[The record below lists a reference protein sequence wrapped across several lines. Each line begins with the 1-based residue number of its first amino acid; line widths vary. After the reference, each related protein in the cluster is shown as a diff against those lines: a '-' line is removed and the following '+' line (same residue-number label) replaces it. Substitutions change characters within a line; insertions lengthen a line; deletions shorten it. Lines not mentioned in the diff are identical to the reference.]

1 MTSLHNIHVM
11 PLFKLSDAVVNP
23 ILSIKSRAPV
33 AAEQIGRRQV
43 VDALI
48 TAPCPRARLLR
59 SLNHFSTT
67 IPPSPLSTIPHQ
79 KPQPSHSAT
88 LNSLLTT
95 RHCHQVSP
103 FSSFPRTFRRT
114 IMSFGTSAASRLA
127 GKTVLITGASSGIGR
142 ATAFEFAN
150 ASGGDIKLIL
160 TARREAA
167 LVSIKEEIEKAY
179 PKSKVFPITLDV
191 SKLPAIDAFV
201 DNLPAEAKDIDVLV
215 NNAGMVHGVDQVGS
229 IAQSDID
236 IMFQTNVF
244 GLIALTQKLLPLF
257 KEKGKG
263 DIVNIGSIAGREPY
277 PGGAIYCATK
287 AAVKSFTETLRKEL
301 IASRIR
307 IIEVDPGQVETE
319 FSVVR
324 FRGDK
329 GKADAVY
336 KGVEPLI
343 AEDIAEVIV
352 FAVSRR
358 ENVVIADTL
367 VFPSHQASALIMH
380 RKL

>member
-1 MTSLHNIHVM
+1 MKINSSSSLLKSMNKATYIWSHGAKSGICRQR
-11 PLFKLSDAVVNP
+11 LKLSNP
-23 ILSIKSRAPV
+23 NAISDNGFI
-33 AAEQIGRRQV
+33 
-43 VDALI
+43 
-48 TAPCPRARLLR
+48 
-59 SLNHFSTT
+59 
-67 IPPSPLSTIPHQ
+67 STISSVFFYSRFHRNYTQRFTNLAINYPNFSYRTPYKNHN
-79 KPQPSHSAT
+79 T
-88 LNSLLTT
+88 FLCFNSI
-95 RHCHQVSP
+95 RN
-103 FSSFPRTFRRT
+103 
-114 IMSFGTSAASRLA
+114 MSFGSAAASRLA
-127 GKTVLITGASSGIGR
+127 GKTILITGASSGIGR

-150 ASGGDIKLIL
+150 AANGDVKLIL
-160 TARREAA
+160 TARREASLIA
-167 LVSIKEEIEKAY
+167 IKEELEKTYSKA
-179 PKSKVFPITLDV
+179 KVFPIVLDV
-191 SKLPAIDAFV
+191 SKLSEIDQFV
-201 DNLPAEAKDIDVLV
+201 DSLPEEVKDVDVLV
-215 NNAGMVHGVDQVGS
+215 NNAGMVHGVDQVGA

-244 GLIALTQKLLPLF
+244 GLIALTQKLMPLF
-257 KEKGKG
+257 KAKGKG

-301 IASRIR
+301 IATRIR
-307 IIEVDPGQVETE
+307 VIEIDPGQVETE

-329 GKADAVY
+329 DKAEAVY
-336 KGVEPLI
+336 KGVEPLV

-358 ENVVIADTL
+358 ENTVIADTL

>member
-1 MTSLHNIHVM
+1 M
-11 PLFKLSDAVVNP
+11 LSSNP
-23 ILSIKSRAPV
+23 F
-33 AAEQIGRRQV
+33 
-43 VDALI
+43 LI
-48 TAPCPRARLLR
+48 SVIRLQLLR
-59 SLNHFSTT
+59 SRSSVGRCCLRSLPLIAPSSPRTRFLRDFSTT
-67 IPPSPLSTIPHQ
+67 SLVSPLFPVPHRH
-79 KPQPSHSAT
+79 PQHSHTRT
-88 LNSLLTT
+88 LNSLITSLQ
-95 RHCHQVSP
+95 HHKFPQSLISP
-103 FSSFPRTFRRT
+103 RAFRRT
-114 IMSFGTSAASRLA
+114 IMSFGTSAAARLA

-179 PKSKVFPITLDV
+179 PKSKVFPIALDV
-191 SKLPAIDAFV
+191 SKLSTIDAFV

-215 NNAGMVHGVDQVGS
+215 NNAGMVHGVDQVGT

-263 DIVNIGSIAGREPY
+263 DILNIGSIAGREPY

-301 IASRIR
+301 IATRIR
-307 IIEVDPGQVETE
+307 VIEVDPGQVETE

>member
-1 MTSLHNIHVM
+1 MQSSSSLFPSKIR
-11 PLFKLSDAVVNP
+11 L
-23 ILSIKSRAPV
+23 
-33 AAEQIGRRQV
+33 Q
-43 VDALI
+43 
-48 TAPCPRARLLR
+48 LLR
-59 SLNHFSTT
+59 SRSARGCGLAPSTLIARPSPLGAFLRNQHHYFSTT
-67 IPPSPLSTIPHQ
+67 GPQSQLLNVPLKQPQSSSPTDARSSRHTTIHHYPTTLPH
-79 KPQPSHSAT
+79 T
-88 LNSLLTT
+88 YCRTT
-95 RHCHQVSP
+95 
-103 FSSFPRTFRRT
+103 
-114 IMSFGTSAASRLA
+114 MSFGTSAASRLA

-150 ASGGDIKLIL
+150 ASNGDIKLIL
-160 TARREAA
+160 TARREAT

-179 PKSKVFPITLDV
+179 PKSKVFPIALDV

-201 DNLPAEAKDIDVLV
+201 DNLPEEAKDIDVLI

-301 IASRIR
+301 IATRIR
-307 IIEVDPGQVETE
+307 VIEVDPGQVETE

>member
-1 MTSLHNIHVM
+1 MPSSSPFFLSKMGISLQLLRNRSAGGM
-11 PLFKLSDAVVNP
+11 SL
-23 ILSIKSRAPV
+23 
-33 AAEQIGRRQV
+33 
-43 VDALI
+43 LI
-48 TAPCPRARLLR
+48 TAPCPRPRFLR

-67 IPPSPLSTIPHQ
+67 VPPSPLSTIPHQ
-79 KPQPSHSAT
+79 KPQPSHTAT
-88 LNSLLTT
+88 LNSLLIT
-95 RHCHQVSP
+95 RYCHQSP
-103 FSSFPRTFRRT
+103 HFASLPHIFRRT

-160 TARREAA
+160 TARRETA

-179 PKSKVFPITLDV
+179 PKSKVFPIVLDV
-191 SKLPAIDAFV
+191 SKLPAIDTFV

-229 IAQSDID
+229 IAQSDVD
-236 IMFQTNVF
+236 VMFQTNVF

-301 IASRIR
+301 IATRIR
-307 IIEVDPGQVETE
+307 VIEVDPGQVETE

-329 GKADAVY
+329 SKADAVY

>member
-1 MTSLHNIHVM
+1 MLTSSPLLLSVTRLQLLRSRSSVGGCCLCSLALIAPSSPRTRFLRDFSTTSLVSPLFPDSHPQPQHSHTRTSLHHRKF
-11 PLFKLSDAVVNP
+11 PQSLTP
-23 ILSIKSRAPV
+23 
-33 AAEQIGRRQV
+33 
-43 VDALI
+43 
-48 TAPCPRARLLR
+48 PRA
-59 SLNHFSTT
+59 
-67 IPPSPLSTIPHQ
+67 
-79 KPQPSHSAT
+79 
-88 LNSLLTT
+88 
-95 RHCHQVSP
+95 
-103 FSSFPRTFRRT
+103 FRRT
-114 IMSFGTSAASRLA
+114 IMSFGTSAAARLA

-160 TARREAA
+160 TARREASLVA
-167 LVSIKEEIEKAY
+167 LKEEIEKAY
-179 PKSKVFPITLDV
+179 PKSKVFPIALDV
-191 SKLPAIDAFV
+191 SKLSTIDAFV
-201 DNLPAEAKDIDVLV
+201 DNLPAEAKDVDVLI

-263 DIVNIGSIAGREPY
+263 DVVNIGSIAGREPY

-301 IASRIR
+301 IATRIR
-307 IIEVDPGQVETE
+307 VIEVDPGQVETE

-329 GKADAVY
+329 DKADAVY

>member
-1 MTSLHNIHVM
+1 
-11 PLFKLSDAVVNP
+11 
-23 ILSIKSRAPV
+23 
-33 AAEQIGRRQV
+33 
-43 VDALI
+43 
-48 TAPCPRARLLR
+48 
-59 SLNHFSTT
+59 
-67 IPPSPLSTIPHQ
+67 
-79 KPQPSHSAT
+79 
-88 LNSLLTT
+88 
-95 RHCHQVSP
+95 
-103 FSSFPRTFRRT
+103 
-114 IMSFGTSAASRLA
+114 MSFGTSAASRLA

-160 TARREAA
+160 TARREAT

-179 PKSKVFPITLDV
+179 PKSKVVPIVLDV
-191 SKLPAIDAFV
+191 SKLSAIDAFV
-201 DNLPAEAKDIDVLV
+201 DNLPQEVKDIDVLV

-244 GLIALTQKLLPLF
+244 GLIALTQKLMPIF
-257 KEKGKG
+257 KAKGKG

-301 IASRIR
+301 IATRIR
-307 IIEVDPGQVETE
+307 VIEVDPGQVETE

-329 GKADAVY
+329 DKADAVY